1 MSLKAESNWYR
12 SAVTAFCSPSF
23 PAGQGS
29 GAVQPF
35 VPQPWVAAL
44 SIEGT
49 KHVFGYR
56 KTPTRKAETETS
68 SCLPPWQNSALG
80 SRARSAVLIPW
91 TTPASTWGAVLRR
104 APPPLP
110 LSPPSLRPL
119 GAILLLEHE
128 VETQYSQYTPSL
140 AQPLLAV
147 GSKGQWLGARGQAL
161 LGSDSCF
168 SSHCPRTIPR
178 ELLCTSTWQNRA
190 QGTSQGQPNSR
201 GCRSAEAGA
210 KPSHSSQ
217 PQLSPAEECQGLGSI
232 CSKLKQRP
240 AHSDIHLPTY
250 LCLLTRRICNT
261 RVCVT
266 PLDISVNL
274 SVSVS
279 VLRYPV
285 TERASCHP

>member
-1 MSLKAESNWYR
+1 M
-12 SAVTAFCSPSF
+12 
-23 PAGQGS
+23 
-29 GAVQPF
+29 
-35 VPQPWVAAL
+35 
-44 SIEGT
+44 
-49 KHVFGYR
+49 
-56 KTPTRKAETETS
+56 
-68 SCLPPWQNSALG
+68 
-80 SRARSAVLIPW
+80 
-91 TTPASTWGAVLRR
+91 
-104 APPPLP
+104 
-110 LSPPSLRPL
+110 
-119 GAILLLEHE
+119 
-128 VETQYSQYTPSL
+128 ETQYSQYTPSL

-217 PQLSPAEECQGLGSI
+217 PQLSPVEECQGLGSI

>member
-91 TTPASTWGAVLRR
+91 TTPASTWGAGLRR
-104 APPPLP
+104 APPPPAPPTFSPFSQASRCLVQFFFLNKRWRPSTTSTLLP
-110 LSPPSLRPL
+110 LPRPSLLWVER
-119 GAILLLEHE
+119 GSSLE
-128 VETQYSQYTPSL
+128 P
-140 AQPLLAV
+140 
-147 GSKGQWLGARGQAL
+147 
-161 LGSDSCF
+161 
-168 SSHCPRTIPR
+168 
-178 ELLCTSTWQNRA
+178 
-190 QGTSQGQPNSR
+190 
-201 GCRSAEAGA
+201 
-210 KPSHSSQ
+210 
-217 PQLSPAEECQGLGSI
+217 
-232 CSKLKQRP
+232 
-240 AHSDIHLPTY
+240 
-250 LCLLTRRICNT
+250 
-261 RVCVT
+261 
-266 PLDISVNL
+266 
-274 SVSVS
+274 
-279 VLRYPV
+279 
-285 TERASCHP
+285 

>member
-1 MSLKAESNWYR
+1 MSLKAESNGYR

-104 APPPLP
+104 APPPRPSHFLP
-110 LSPPSLRPL
+110 LLSGLSVQFFSLNTRWRPSTASTPLPLPSPCLPWVARGSGLGREGKPFSDLTPASHPIAPEQSQGSCSVQVPGKTGLKAPLRDNQILGAVAQQKPGQSPPTRVSLSYRPL
-119 GAILLLEHE
+119 RNARALGVFA
-128 VETQYSQYTPSL
+128 PS
-140 AQPLLAV
+140 
-147 GSKGQWLGARGQAL
+147 SSRGQL
-161 LGSDSCF
+161 IL
-168 SSHCPRTIPR
+168 
-178 ELLCTSTWQNRA
+178 TST
-190 QGTSQGQPNSR
+190 S
-201 GCRSAEAGA
+201 
-210 KPSHSSQ
+210 
-217 PQLSPAEECQGLGSI
+217 
-232 CSKLKQRP
+232 
-240 AHSDIHLPTY
+240 
-250 LCLLTRRICNT
+250 LLI
-261 RVCVT
+261 
-266 PLDISVNL
+266 
-274 SVSVS
+274 
-279 VLRYPV
+279 Y
-285 TERASCHP
+285 AF